1 MAPLAWAGIAAAGA
15 AAAWWRWNTI
25 KVGDLVSAKVVL
37 AGVQGPPQT
46 VKVTSI
52 QDSHIT
58 GNVVAV
64 INGVSQD
71 TGVSVTLQ
79 KQDIIAN
86 LSKRFW

>member
-1 MAPLAWAGIAAAGA
+1 MAPLAWAGIAAVGA
-15 AAAWWRWNTI
+15 AGAWWRWNSI
-25 KVGDLVSAKVVL
+25 KPGDLVSAKVVL

-52 QDSHIT
+52 KDGRIT

-71 TGVSVTLQ
+71 TGVTVSLQ